1 VTVASADTIATT
13 ASLEAPP
20 TGDASQS
27 GRAMRVATF
36 VLSFAGGI
44 GIWYIAAAVARST
57 LFPTPVQVA
66 SAAASLTRQGV
77 LVPDIL
83 ASLQR
88 VAIGF
93 SGGILAAIPV
103 GFAMAWYRWVR
114 GALEPW
120 IQFLRAIPPLAMIP
134 LVIILLGIGEL
145 PKYLVIGLAAF
156 LPTTVAVFQGVV
168 DVDSNLINAAR
179 VLGAPRRAVFAR
191 VVIPASSPMILTGM
205 RIALGNAWATL
216 VAAEL
221 IASHSGLG
229 YMTSQGQLY
238 FDVKEIYVGIVAIGI
253 LGILMDRI
261 IYLSQQRLT
270 SWQERR

>member
-1 VTVASADTIATT
+1 MTAAGAAALTDQGMADTTR
-13 ASLEAPP
+13 ASD
-20 TGDASQS
+20 GSQER
-27 GRAMRVATF
+27 RAMRVVTF
-36 VLSFAGGI
+36 VSSFVGGI
-44 GIWYIAAAVARST
+44 VIWYVAASIARST
-57 LFPTPVQVA
+57 LFPTPVAVA
-66 SAAASLTRQGV
+66 RAAAALTRQGV
-77 LVPDIL
+77 LIPDIL
-83 ASLQR
+83 VSLQR
-88 VAIGF
+88 IAIGF
-93 SGGILAAIPV
+93 CGGVLAAVPV
-103 GFAMAWYRWVR
+103 GFAMAWYRGIR
-114 GALEPW
+114 GVLDPW

-168 DVDSNLINAAR
+168 DVDSNLINAAK
-179 VLGAPRRAVFAR
+179 VLGTPRRAVFTR

-221 IASHSGLG
+221 IASRSGLG

-238 FDVKEIYVGIVAIGI
+238 FDVKEIYIGIVAIGI
-253 LGILMDRI
+253 LGLLMDRI

-270 SWQERR
+270 SWQERH